1 LVSGA
6 NTVTVT
12 VTAADG
18 TQNAVVINVYVTP
31 LSSDTSL
38 KTYTVNGQNAPSSI
52 DLPVGTKSVAV
63 VALANDGGAKVEITG
78 NTSLNP
84 GSNTVR
90 VRVTAANNDVKDYTF
105 IANVAARST
114 NADISD
120 VSGSWTINGVDVSS
134 SSTVVELPA
143 GTSGITA
150 SAKPADSK
158 ATLSISGTSGLT
170 TGLNT
175 VTFTVTAEDGTT
187 VKVYE
192 RSVRVKALSSN
203 VNLTSLTV
211 ADSLVVNGSTVNV
224 PAGTDRVTVLPVLES
239 DEARFTIAGSSS
251 LVTGSQNVVVTVTA
265 PSGAFAKYTVTIVV
279 AAPASN
285 TKLSTFT
292 INGTA
297 VTNGASISLAAGTS
311 RLRVAAVAE
320 DAKASVAITGKTG
333 LKAGANTLIVT
344 VTALSGDSSTYTVTV
359 NVGN

>member
-1 LVSGA
+1 
-6 NTVTVT
+6 VTVT

-18 TQNAVVINVYVTP
+18 SKRVVVISVYVTP

-38 KTYTVNGQNAPSSI
+38 KTFTVNGEVVQGSI
-52 DLPVGTKSVAV
+52 DLPVGSKSVTV
-63 VALANDGGAKVEITG
+63 VAVANDGGAKVEITG

-90 VRVTAANNDVKDYTF
+90 VRVTAANGDVKDYTV

-120 VSGSWTINGVDVSS
+120 LAGSWTINGVDVSS
-134 SSTVVELPA
+134 ASTVVELPA
-143 GTSGITA
+143 GTTSITA
-150 SAKPADSK
+150 SAKTANSK
-158 ATLSISGTSGLT
+158 ATLLITGTSGLSA
-170 TGLNT
+170 GLNT

-187 VKVYE
+187 SKIYE
-192 RSVRVKALSSN
+192 RSVRVKALANN

-211 ADSLVVNGSTVNV
+211 AGSSVVNGSTVNV

-239 DEARFTIAGSSS
+239 DEARFTISGNS
-251 LVTGSQNVVVTVTA
+251 LLATGRQDVVVTVTA
-265 PSGAFAKYTVTIVV
+265 PSGATAKYIVTVVV

-292 INGTA
+292 VNGTA
-297 VTNGASISLAAGTS
+297 VTNGASISVVKGTS

-320 DAKASVAITGKTG
+320 DAKASVAITGKSD
-333 LKAGANTLIVT
+333 LKAGSNILIVT